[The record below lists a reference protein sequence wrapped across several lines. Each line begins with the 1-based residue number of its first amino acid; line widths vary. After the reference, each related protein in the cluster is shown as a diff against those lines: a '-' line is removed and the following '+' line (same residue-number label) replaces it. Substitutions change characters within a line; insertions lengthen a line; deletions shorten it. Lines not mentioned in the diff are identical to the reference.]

1 MSSPDENSTIKN
13 CYYVQE
19 LTGVDDPNAT
29 AVTAD
34 EMKQADFLTKI
45 NAGED
50 AFVADTKNI
59 NNGFPIL
66 KWQATEATGIKH
78 VNNFANAT
86 INLDGNTIVCDQSV
100 NVYTIAGVLVASGY
114 DVTLDKGTYVIKTDD
129 AVKKVVI
136 K

>member
-1 MSSPDENSTIKN
+1 
-13 CYYVQE
+13 
-19 LTGVDDPNAT
+19 
-29 AVTAD
+29 
-34 EMKQADFLTKI
+34 MKQADFLTKI

-78 VNNFANAT
+78 INNFASTA
-86 INLDGNTIVCDQSV
+86 INLDGNTVVCDQPV
-100 NVYTIAGVLVASGY
+100 KVYTLEGVLVTSGH
-114 DVTLDKGTYVIKTDD
+114 DVTLDKGTYVIKADG
-129 AVKKVVI
+129 AMKKVVI